1 MTVDATLTQAAT
13 SPAAAAVQPGVTAQ
27 PGVTVPPGATAQP
40 GATAPPRVTALP
52 GVTAPRD
59 DAARRAELA
68 AFLRSRRERITP
80 EQVGLP
86 RGTRRRTPGL
96 RREEVAHLG
105 AVGVTWYTW
114 LEQARDIHVSP
125 QVLDAVAR
133 ALLLDRAERN
143 HLFVLAGEVDP
154 QPGKECTGV
163 SRELRQILEQLAPFP
178 AVVQNS
184 RFDILAYNA
193 TYGQLLCDLDALP
206 EEDRNCLWLVFTHPQ
221 WRASVVDL
229 DATMRVMAA
238 KFRAS
243 MAEHVAEPAWKALV
257 ARLTEASAE
266 FREIWAQHEVV
277 RPVSSVKCFRHPRVG
292 VLQLTAT
299 SLWTGPTP
307 GSKLLS
313 YTPVD
318 EASHERLR
326 ELAELAALAPV

>member
-1 MTVDATLTQAAT
+1 MDTPLTQPAT
-13 SPAAAAVQPGVTAQ
+13 GPAGHTASRPAAPRPAA
-27 PGVTVPPGATAQP
+27 
-40 GATAPPRVTALP
+40 
-52 GVTAPRD
+52 APRD

-133 ALLLDRAERN
+133 ALLLDRAERS
-143 HLFVLAGEVDP
+143 HLFALAGAIDP
-154 QPGKECTGV
+154 TPGTECTGV
-163 SRELRQILEQLAPFP
+163 TRELRQMLRQLEPFP
-178 AVVQNS
+178 AVLQNS

-193 TYGQLLCDLDALP
+193 TYGRLMCDLDALP
-206 EEDRNCLWLVFTHPQ
+206 EEDRNCMWLAFTHAE

-257 ARLTEASAE
+257 ARLTEASSE
-266 FREIWAQHEVV
+266 FREIWAQHEVI
-277 RPVSSVKCFRHPRVG
+277 RPMSAVKLFRHPRVG
-292 VLQLTAT
+292 TLQLSAT
-299 SLWTGPTP
+299 SLWTGPNP
-307 GSKLLS
+307 GPKLLS

-318 EASHERLR
+318 EVTRERL
-326 ELAELAALAPV
+326 ELLAAEAAEAARSARSAEPPALVTV

>member
-1 MTVDATLTQAAT
+1 MDTPLTQPAT
-13 SPAAAAVQPGVTAQ
+13 GPVGATASRPAAAPRPA
-27 PGVTVPPGATAQP
+27 
-40 GATAPPRVTALP
+40 APRPA
-52 GVTAPRD
+52 APRD
-59 DAARRAELA
+59 GAARRAELA

-86 RGTRRRTPGL
+86 RGARRRTPGL

-133 ALLLDRAERN
+133 ALLLDRAERS
-143 HLFVLAGEVDP
+143 HLFALAGAIDP
-154 QPGKECTGV
+154 TPGTECTGV
-163 SRELRQILEQLAPFP
+163 TRALRQMLCQLEPFP
-178 AVVQNS
+178 AVLQNS

-193 TYGQLLCDLDALP
+193 TYGRLMCDLDALP
-206 EEDRNCLWLVFTHPQ
+206 EEDRNCMWLAFTHPE

-257 ARLTEASAE
+257 ARLTEASSE
-266 FREIWAQHEVV
+266 FREIWAQHEVI
-277 RPVSSVKCFRHPRVG
+277 RPMSSVKLFRHPRVG
-292 VLQLTAT
+292 TLQLSAT
-299 SLWTGPTP
+299 SLWTGPNP
-307 GSKLLS
+307 GPKLLS

-318 EASHERLR
+318 EVTRERL
-326 ELAELAALAPV
+326 ELLATEAAEAARSARSAESPALVTV

>member
-13 SPAAAAVQPGVTAQ
+13 
-27 PGVTVPPGATAQP
+27 PPGAATTPPSGPARP
-40 GATAPPRVTALP
+40 TGAAP
-52 GVTAPRD
+52 PRD

-86 RGTRRRTPGL
+86 RGARRRTPGL

-114 LEQARDIHVSP
+114 LEQGRDIHVSP

-133 ALLLDRAERN
+133 ALLLDRAERS
-143 HLFVLAGEVDP
+143 HLFALAGAVDP
-154 QPGKECTGV
+154 VPGKECTGV
-163 SRELRQILEQLAPFP
+163 PRALRQLLDQLSPFP

-184 RFDILAYNA
+184 RFDILAYNS

-206 EEDRNCLWLVFTHPQ
+206 EEDRNCMWLAFTHPQ

-229 DATMRVMAA
+229 DAAMRVMAA

-257 ARLTEASAE
+257 ARLTEASQE

-277 RPVSSVKCFRHPRVG
+277 RPVSSVKLFRHPRVG
-292 VLQLTAT
+292 LLELTAT
-299 SLWTGPTP
+299 SLWTGPTSGP
-307 GSKLLS
+307 KLLS

-318 EASHERLR
+318 ETSRERLEQLER
-326 ELAELAALAPV
+326 LVLAPA

>member
-1 MTVDATLTQAAT
+1 MTVDATLPQAAT
-13 SPAAAAVQPGVTAQ
+13 SAGAADRPG
-27 PGVTVPPGATAQP
+27 GV
-40 GATAPPRVTALP
+40 
-52 GVTAPRD
+52 APR

-86 RGTRRRTPGL
+86 RGARRRTPGL

-114 LEQARDIHVSP
+114 LEQARNIHVSP

-133 ALLLDRAERN
+133 ALLLDRTERS
-143 HLFVLAGEVDP
+143 HLFALAGAVDP
-154 QPGKECTGV
+154 LPGTECTGV
-163 SRELRQILEQLAPFP
+163 SRAMRQILDQLAPFP

-184 RFDILAYNA
+184 RFDILAYNR
-193 TYGQLLCDLDALP
+193 TYGQLMCDLDALP
-206 EEDRNCLWLVFTHPQ
+206 EEDRNCMWLAFTNAE
-221 WRASVVDL
+221 WRAGVADL

-257 ARLTEASAE
+257 ARLTEASPE

-277 RPVSSVKCFRHPRVG
+277 RPVSAVKVFRHPRVG
-292 VLQLTAT
+292 TLELTA
-299 SLWTGPTP
+299 SNLWTGPNP
-307 GSKLLS
+307 GPRVLT

-318 EASHERLR
+318 DSSRERL
-326 ELAELAALAPV
+326 EQLEKLLLAEV